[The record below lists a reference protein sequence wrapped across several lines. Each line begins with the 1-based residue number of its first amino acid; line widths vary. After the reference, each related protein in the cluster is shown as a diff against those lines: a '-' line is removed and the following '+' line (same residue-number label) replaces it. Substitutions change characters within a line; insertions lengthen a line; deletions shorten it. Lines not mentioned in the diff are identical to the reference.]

1 MNVWVLKRKI
11 HSSWQVAVVSVSLF
25 IGAFVAQYWRMS
37 EGFIVWS
44 VILACGLMLFCFWK
58 RYLYLAVLLV
68 IAGFLFGLG
77 RGSMVQSDL
86 DAYKPLYNK
95 VISISGTVKD
105 DVDISTSGQ
114 LTIRLD
120 NLTFKDCKMSG
131 VLWLTTSSENKE
143 IKRGDIISVKGQ
155 LKPGF
160 GSFSGVM
167 YRASVESITHPTPG
181 DLARIVRDWFAD
193 SVRRA
198 MPETEASLG
207 IGYLVGQRRALPADL
222 ITALQVVGLTHVV
235 VASGYNLTIL
245 VRLSRRLFVKV
256 SKYLSVLSSGTMI
269 VAFISITGAS
279 PSMMRAG
286 LVSALSLAAWYYGR
300 KFHPLVLLSFAIAIT
315 VMINPFY
322 AWGDLGWQLSFAA
335 FAGVMI
341 LAPLASRYLFGD
353 KKPSTIGQILVETV
367 SAQIATAP
375 IIIMSFGQLSNV
387 AIISNLLVLPLVP
400 LAMLLTFVAGI
411 GGLILP
417 MFASLIGL
425 PAKWLLSYM
434 ISVVNN
440 LASLPWAVSSV
451 NISWLVFAGCY
462 LLIVAACVYMWRVT
476 GYNLRDSNLVE

>member
-1 MNVWVLKRKI
+1 M
-11 HSSWQVAVVSVSLF
+11 AVVSISLF
-25 IGAFVAQYWRMS
+25 IGVFAAQYWRMP
-37 EGFIVWS
+37 EGFI
-44 VILACGLMLFCFWK
+44 ILGMTLACGLMLFCFWK
-58 RYLYLAVLLV
+58 KYLYLMILLV

-86 DAYKPLYNK
+86 DAYKPLYDK

-105 DVDISTSGQ
+105 DVDVSTSGQ

-120 NLTFKDCKMSG
+120 NLVFKDHKMSG

-155 LKPGF
+155 LKLGF

-167 YRASVESITHPTPG
+167 YRASVENITHPTPG

-193 SVRRA
+193 GVRRA
-198 MPETEASLG
+198 MPDTEASLG

-256 SKYLSVLSSGTMI
+256 SKYLSVLSSGLMI

-341 LAPLASRYLFGD
+341 LAPLAGRYLFGD

-387 AIISNLLVLPLVP
+387 AIISNILVLPFVP
-400 LAMLLTFVAGI
+400 LAMLLTFIAGI
-411 GGLILP
+411 GGLIVP
-417 MFASLIGL
+417 SLAVIIGL

-440 LASLPWAVSSV
+440 LASLPWAVSSI
-451 NISWLVFAGCY
+451 NISWLVFAGCC
-462 LLIVAACVYMWRVT
+462 LLIVAVCVYMWRVT